1 MNVQDAP
8 FFKGFVRMADDGWC
22 QGWHERNGGNLSYR
36 LKECE
41 VQDISDDLYE
51 GEWVDISDGIIV
63 PELKGDFFMITA
75 AGSFFRNIADF
86 PESCLGIIEIDDR
99 GGAYRKRWGFARDA
113 CGQGALM
120 RPSGRPTSELPSHLL
135 IHQAKVSEGSDAR
148 VVYHCHPANVAA
160 MTFVLPLDG
169 DAMTQVLWSMISEC
183 AMVFPE
189 GVGVL
194 GWMVPGSVD
203 LGRASAELMRRQNAV
218 IWPHHGLVC
227 TGEGFD
233 LTFGLAHTIEKASEI
248 FIKARS
254 SNAGSIDFMNCI
266 TKSNIDELDAAYSL
280 DINWPDKNN

>member
-1 MNVQDAP
+1 
-8 FFKGFVRMADDGWC
+8 MADDGWR

-36 LKECE
+36 LKEGE
-41 VQDISDDLYE
+41 VRDISDDLYA
-51 GEWVDISDGIIV
+51 GEWVGIPGGITV
-63 PELKGDFFMITA
+63 PELKGSFFMITA

-86 PESCLGIIEIDDR
+86 PECCLGIIEIDD
-99 GGAYRKRWGFARDA
+99 GGSAYRMRWGFARDI
-113 CGQGALM
+113 CGQGV
-120 RPSGRPTSELPSHLL
+120 PIQSSGRPTSELPSHLL
-135 IHQAKVSEGSDAR
+135 IHQAKLSEGSNAR
-148 VVYHCHPANVAA
+148 VIYHCHPANVAA

-203 LGRASAELMRRQNAV
+203 LGRASAELMRRRNVV

-233 LTFGLAHTIEKASEI
+233 LAFGLAHTVEKASEI
-248 FIKARS
+248 FIKARAA
-254 SNAGSIDFMNCI
+254 NAGNADFMNRI
-266 TKSNIDELDAAYSL
+266 TESNIDELAAAYSL
-280 DINWPDKNN
+280 DIVQPGKNN